1 MNGPAFAHAGEVFSL
16 LAALVWSGA
25 VILYKRS
32 SDTVDPVGLN
42 LFKNLFGLL
51 LLVPT
56 VLLVG
61 GSGWQAMTTRDV
73 LALVASGI
81 LGISVSDTYL
91 FRSLQLLGAGL
102 YSIVVCLY
110 GAFVVGASYLF
121 LGERLAAGQLAGV
134 VLVTAAIAVAVHE
147 PDRQQHERRQILAGV
162 AWGVVA
168 MASLALSIV
177 LMKGALARVGALD
190 AVTLRIGAGFLALL
204 PVGLV
209 GRSGRRSLAT
219 LTASRAHWR
228 FTIPGS
234 FLGMYGS
241 SILWVL
247 GMKHTLA
254 SIASSLN
261 QLSNVFVFILGVVF
275 LHERL
280 TWRKVLGLAVAT
292 VGALL
297 IILAG

>member
-42 LFKNLFGLL
+42 LFKSFFGLVL
-51 LLVPT
+51 LLPT

-61 GSGWQAMTTRDV
+61 GSGWQAMEARDV
-73 LALVASGI
+73 LALVLSGI
-81 LGISVSDTYL
+81 LGISISDTYL

-121 LGERLAAGQLAGV
+121 LGERLAPGQLVGV
-134 VLVTAAIAVAVHE
+134 VLVTAAIAIAVHE
-147 PDRQQHERRQILAGV
+147 PDRQQHERRQILIGV
-162 AWGVVA
+162 LWGVVA

-204 PVGLV
+204 PVGLL

-219 LTASRAHWR
+219 LTASRDHWR
-228 FTIPGS
+228 FTISGS

-280 TWRKVLGLAVAT
+280 SWRKILGLAVAT
-292 VGALL
+292 GGALL

>member
-1 MNGPAFAHAGEVFSL
+1 M
-16 LAALVWSGA
+16 
-25 VILYKRS
+25 
-32 SDTVDPVGLN
+32 
-42 LFKNLFGLL
+42 
-51 LLVPT
+51 
-56 VLLVG
+56 
-61 GSGWQAMTTRDV
+61 
-73 LALVASGI
+73 
-81 LGISVSDTYL
+81 
-91 FRSLQLLGAGL
+91 
-102 YSIVVCLY
+102 
-110 GAFVVGASYLF
+110 
-121 LGERLAAGQLAGV
+121 GV
-134 VLVTAAIAVAVHE
+134 VLVTAAIAIAVHE
-147 PDRQQHERRQILAGV
+147 PDREQHERRQILAGV
-162 AWGVVA
+162 LWGVVA

-204 PVGLV
+204 PVGLL

-228 FTIPGS
+228 YTISGS

-280 TWRKVLGLAVAT
+280 TPRKVAGDRRRHRGRHAGRPRRLRRRRARFGPAPLRPWKWKGPADAGPVLQVSVARRSVSARQET
-292 VGALL
+292 AE
-297 IILAG
+297 IL